1 MPNVADL
8 KRVRTGL
15 AGLEREASSLIRV
28 TCGSSARG
36 ARIGAIAQE
45 RDLSEDNGGP
55 ARAINHAANNLPSR
69 EVRRELR
76 NEPRGQA

>member
-1 MPNVADL
+1 VPNVADL

-28 TCGSSARG
+28 ACGSSARG

-55 ARAINHAANNLPSR
+55 ARAINHVANNLPSR